1 MRWKQYSG
9 IAVALWLVIENGMGQ
24 GLLVDQASGTLAE
37 TIVNGS
43 VIPQNDLAQSFTPSL
58 SAVAFVQLR
67 TLTTLPSG
75 STVTLVV
82 NLRDGAYNGPIISS
96 TTSVDIVGF
105 ADVGTFYFPDNIS
118 VTPGQLYFFQPVL
131 QSIGSLGIG
140 YKDPSPYLSGNLWSN
155 GQISSTGDLW
165 FREGIVVPEPATGW
179 LLLLGCAALLWRS
192 RVERGSQ
199 FCGL

>member
-9 IAVALWLVIENGMGQ
+9 MAVALWLAIGNGSGQ

-37 TIVNGS
+37 SIVNGS

-58 SAVAFVQLR
+58 SAVGFVQLR

-96 TTSVDIVGF
+96 TTAVDIVGF
-105 ADVGTFYFPDNIS
+105 ADIGTFYFPRS
-118 VTPGQLYFFQPVL
+118 EERRVGKVYLFRSLL
-131 QSIGSLGIG
+131 QSFESLVIC
-140 YKDPSPYLSGNLWSN
+140 Y
-155 GQISSTGDLW
+155 
-165 FREGIVVPEPATGW
+165 E
-179 LLLLGCAALLWRS
+179 
-192 RVERGSQ
+192 
-199 FCGL
+199 

>member
-1 MRWKQYSG
+1 MRWKQYG
-9 IAVALWLVIENGMGQ
+9 GMAAGLWLAIANGSGQ

-37 TIVNGS
+37 SIVNGS

-58 SAVAFVQLR
+58 SAVGFVQLR

-131 QSIGSLGIG
+131 QSNGNLGIG
-140 YKDPSPYLSGNLWSN
+140 TKSPSPYTNGDLWTN
-155 GQISSTGDLW
+155 GLRDPNADLW
-165 FREGIVVPEPATGW
+165 FREGVVVPEPRAV
-179 LLLLGCAALLWRS
+179 LLFVLGSSLLFLRWRVGTRS
-192 RVERGSQ
+192 
-199 FCGL
+199 